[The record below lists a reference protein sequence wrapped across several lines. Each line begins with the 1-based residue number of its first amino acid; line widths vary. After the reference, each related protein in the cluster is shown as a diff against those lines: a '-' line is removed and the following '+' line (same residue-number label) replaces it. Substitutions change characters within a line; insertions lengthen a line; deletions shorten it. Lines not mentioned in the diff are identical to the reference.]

1 VTAEVHLR
9 AYEAALG
16 TQDWAEVEPL
26 LHDDVCVT
34 FSNGAFHNGKE
45 AVRSAF
51 SRNFELI
58 ADEHYELSDV
68 VWIAD
73 EPSYAVC
80 AYRVRWS
87 GLIDGKAAAGGGRG
101 TSVVVKDGGR
111 WLVLAEHLGPE
122 P

>member
-1 VTAEVHLR
+1 MTAEAHLR

-16 TQDWAEVEPL
+16 TQDWGEVEPL
-26 LHDDVCVT
+26 LHEDVCVT

-45 AVRSAF
+45 AVRAAF

-58 ADEHYELSDV
+58 AEERYELSDV

-80 AYRVRWS
+80 AYRFRCS

-101 TSVVVKDGGR
+101 TSVVVKYGGR

>member
-1 VTAEVHLR
+1 VTAEAHLR

-16 TQDWAEVEPL
+16 TQDWAEVDPL
-26 LHDDVCVT
+26 LHEDVCVT
-34 FSNGAFHNGKE
+34 FSNGAFHKGKE
-45 AVRSAF
+45 AVRAAF
-51 SRNFELI
+51 SRNFALI
-58 ADEHYELSDV
+58 ADERYKLSDV

-80 AYRVRWS
+80 AYRFRWN

>member
-1 VTAEVHLR
+1 MTAEAALR

-16 TQDWAEVEPL
+16 TQDWTEVEPL

-34 FSNGAFHNGKE
+34 FSNGAFHHGKK
-45 AVRSAF
+45 AVRAAF

-58 ADEHYELSDV
+58 ADEEYEISDL

-73 EPSYAVC
+73 GPSYAVC
-80 AYRVRWS
+80 AYRFRWS

-101 TSVVVKDGGR
+101 TSVVVNDGVR

-122 P
+122 D